1 MFASL
6 QPWLRITFLR
16 ATGQTNNSTTSMV
29 SSVVQRERIMRRL
42 IARQRQALALEVE
55 EESEESDPGGQRRM
69 EEAEAA
75 LVYEG
80 YNET

>member
-16 ATGQTNNSTTSMV
+16 ATGQTNKSTTSMV
-29 SSVVQRERIMRRL
+29 SSVVQRERTMRRL
-42 IARQRQALALEVE
+42 IAQQRQALASEAE
-55 EESEESDPGGQRRM
+55 EDSDEIGPGEQRRM
-69 EEAEAA
+69 EDAQAA

-80 YNET
+80 YSET